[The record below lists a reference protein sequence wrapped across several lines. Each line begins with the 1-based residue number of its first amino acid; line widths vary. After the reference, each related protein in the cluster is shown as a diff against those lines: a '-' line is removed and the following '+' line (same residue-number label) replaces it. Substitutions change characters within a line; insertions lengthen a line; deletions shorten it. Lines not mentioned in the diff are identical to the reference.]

1 MRGNTMDLRTY
12 VLIDS
17 MQPQYAALTGIL
29 LQGDVPVEG
38 MAEIFMELAPAS
50 DVYEVL
56 DAALKTTEVRPGLL
70 RVEREYGTLEIH
82 GFFQEGVKVAGREA
96 LAKFGL
102 TEADRLKPEI
112 ASVKMVTNVDAYEAQ
127 LVNQTSRGGLLL
139 RGRTLCVIEVVPAA
153 YVMLAANEAEKAADI
168 TLVHYQPSGRFGRLY
183 ISGTESAVKV
193 ARDAAVRAV
202 SALPGKSPA
211 GTGGA

>member
-1 MRGNTMDLRTY
+1 MDLRTY

-29 LQGDVPVEG
+29 LQGDTPVEG

-56 DAALKTTEVRPGLL
+56 DAALKTTDVRPGLL

-82 GFFQEGVKVAGREA
+82 GFHQEGVNVAGREA

-102 TEADRLKPEI
+102 AEADRWKPEVVSI
-112 ASVKMVTNVDAYEAQ
+112 KTVTGVDAWEAQ

-139 RGRTLCVIEVVPAA
+139 RGQTLCVIEVMPAA
-153 YVMLAANEAEKAADI
+153 YVVLAANEAEKAAAI
-168 TLVHYQPSGRFGRLY
+168 TLVHYQPAGKFGRLY
-183 ISGTESAVKV
+183 ISGTESAVRV
-193 ARDAAVRAV
+193 ARDAAVTAV
-202 SALPGKSPA
+202 NSLPGMSKGSGRGSA
-211 GTGGA
+211 

>member
-1 MRGNTMDLRTY
+1 MDLRTY
-12 VLIDS
+12 VLIDT

-56 DAALKTTEVRPGLL
+56 DAALKTTDVRPGLL

-82 GFFQEGVKVAGREA
+82 GFHQEGVKVAGREA
-96 LAKFGL
+96 LAKLGL
-102 TEADRLKPEI
+102 TEVDRLKPEI
-112 ASVKMVTNVDAYEAQ
+112 PSMKMVTNVDAYEAQ
-127 LVNQTSRGGLLL
+127 LVNQASRGGLLL
-139 RGRTLCVIEVVPAA
+139 RGQTLCVLEVVPAA
-153 YVMLAANEAEKAADI
+153 YVMVAANEAEKAADI

-202 SALPGKSPA
+202 TTLPGRPA
-211 GTGGA
+211 SGTGGGA

>member
-1 MRGNTMDLRTY
+1 MELRTY
-12 VLIDS
+12 VLIDA
-17 MQPQYAALTGIL
+17 MQPQYAALTGTL

-38 MAEIFMELAPAS
+38 MAEVFMELAPAS

-56 DAALKTTEVRPGLL
+56 DAALKTTDVRPGLL

-82 GFFQEGVKVAGREA
+82 GFFQEAVKVAGREG

-102 TEADRLKPEI
+102 SEADRMKPEI
-112 ASVKMVTNVDAYEAQ
+112 AAVKMVTGVDAYQAQ

-139 RGRTLCVIEVVPAA
+139 RGQTLCVVEVVPAA
-153 YVMLAANEAEKAADI
+153 YVMLAANEAEKASQI

-193 ARDAAVRAV
+193 ARDAAVRAIN
-202 SALPGKSPA
+202 ALPGK
-211 GTGGA
+211 GGS